1 MAQTGE
7 IVSAS
12 TQPGRPRL
20 VIRWILCVLL
30 AFVFVMVGGMK
41 LLGKPIMVQEFNQ
54 VGLGQWF
61 RYFTGTLEVVGGVGL
76 LIPKF
81 SRWGALL
88 LVVVMVGALI
98 AHFTVLHS
106 PPTLAAI
113 LLVLAAL
120 TASLRH

>member
-1 MAQTGE
+1 MAQTSE
-7 IVSAS
+7 TVSTS
-12 TQPGRPRL
+12 SQPGKPRL
-20 VIRWILCVLL
+20 VIGWVLCVLL

-61 RYFTGTLEVVGGVGL
+61 RYFTGTLEVVGGIGL

-88 LVVVMVGALI
+88 LVLVMVGALI